1 MITQRLLFSLFAIPL
16 ALGSSLAMG
25 AEGGKDGIGFYTA
38 VLGQASVMHPGEDRV
53 LPVKLH
59 DEVRFKDVIQTQD
72 ESRTKALFQDDS
84 MLTVGENSRVEID
97 EYIYNPEKNVRQ
109 AVVKLMQGQVRALVN
124 KVFKANGSR
133 FEIHTPSAVAAAR
146 GTYFTVWVENG
157 QSGIINIGEKGRVD
171 FTSGGMTVA
180 VDPGFFSIAHEGHAP
195 SAPLPHNLG
204 MRDNTPSEAA
214 VKSTEQTASTHGTIP
229 DQSPTVIRP
238 IEKTTLA
245 LASSPAGLTR
255 ASSPAELSPL
265 SPLTGLTRALVAVE
279 LTTLR
284 EAPLVELPA
293 QVLQALNLDARLMR
307 ALTALTSRPTGS
319 LVGSSGGGSTTGTTG
334 TLTTGTITVGS
345 VSVGTTSPSGG
356 TGSVGSLSVGSVS
369 VGSTVVAPLT
379 TVVSTVVAPVA
390 SLVSTVVAPVAPLI
404 STVIAPV
411 APVISAVVAPVA
423 PIITTVVTPITPIIS
438 TVVAPVAPIIAPVV
452 APVIPI
458 VTTILATPPPVISG
472 VLGLLTP

>member
-1 MITQRLLFSLFAIPL
+1 MIAQRLLLSLFAFSL
-16 ALGSSLAMG
+16 AFGSSLVMG

-38 VLGQASVMHPGEDRV
+38 LLGQASVTHPSDDRV

-59 DEVRFKDVIQTQD
+59 DEVLFKDVIQTQN
-72 ESRTKALFQDDS
+72 ESRTKALFHDDS

-109 AVVKLMQGQVRALVN
+109 AVVKLLQGQVRALVN

-157 QSGIINIGEKGRVD
+157 QSGIINIGETGRVD
-171 FTSGGMTVA
+171 FTSEGVTVA
-180 VDPGFFSIAHEGHAP
+180 VDPGYFSIAHEGQAP
-195 SAPLPHNLG
+195 SAPLPHQLG
-204 MRDNTPSEAA
+204 LKGHDSKGHDQSKA
-214 VKSTEQTASTHGTIP
+214 TERTDEQKTASTRVTIH
-229 DQSPTVIRP
+229 DEGSIVIRP
-238 IEKTTLA
+238 TEKTALT

-255 ASSPAELSPL
+255 ALS
-265 SPLTGLTRALVAVE
+265 AVE

-293 QVLQALNLDARLMR
+293 QVLQALNLDARLIN
-307 ALTALTSRPTGS
+307 ALATLPSRPNGS
-319 LVGSSGGGSTTGTTG
+319 LLGSSGVTTAATTTG
-334 TLTTGTITVGS
+334 TLTTGTLTMGS
-345 VSVGTTSPSGG
+345 VSVGTTSPTGG
-356 TGSVGSLSVGSVS
+356 TVSIGSIS

-390 SLVSTVVAPVAPLI
+390 
-404 STVIAPV
+404 
-411 APVISAVVAPVA
+411 
-423 PIITTVVTPITPIIS
+423 PIIT

-452 APVIPI
+452 APVTSI
-458 VTTILATPPPVISG
+458 VTTILTTPPPVISG
-472 VLGLLTP
+472 ALGLLTP

>member
-1 MITQRLLFSLFAIPL
+1 MNAQRLLLGLIAIPL
-16 ALGSSLAMG
+16 TFGSSLAMG
-25 AEGGKDGIGFYTA
+25 AEHSKDGIGFYTA
-38 VLGQASVMHPGEDRV
+38 VLGHAGVTHPGENQI

-59 DEVRFKDVIQTQD
+59 DEVLFKDVIQTQG

-204 MRDNTPSEAA
+204 MRGNTQSEATI
-214 VKSTEQTASTHGTIP
+214 KSTEQTASTHGTIP
-229 DQSPTVIRP
+229 DQGPNVLRP
-238 IEKTTLA
+238 IEKTEVT
-245 LASSPAGLTR
+245 LASSL
-255 ASSPAELSPL
+255 AELSPV
-265 SPLTGLTRALVAVE
+265 SSLTGLTRALVAVE

-293 QVLQALNLDARLMR
+293 QVLQALNLDARLAK
-307 ALTALTSRPTGS
+307 ALTTLTSRSTGS
-319 LVGSSGGGSTTGTTG
+319 LVGSSGGTTGALTTG
-334 TLTTGTITVGS
+334 TLTVGP
-345 VSVGTTSPSGG
+345 VSVGTTTTSGG
-356 TGSVGSLSVGSVS
+356 TISVGSLSVGSVS

-379 TVVSTVVAPVA
+379 TVVSTVVAP
-390 SLVSTVVAPVAPLI
+390 LTPLISTVVAPVAPLI
-404 STVIAPV
+404 STV
-411 APVISAVVAPVA
+411 VAPVA
-423 PIITTVVTPITPIIS
+423 PIIS
-438 TVVAPVAPIIAPVV
+438 PVIAPVT
-452 APVIPI
+452 PI

>member
-1 MITQRLLFSLFAIPL
+1 MTARGILLSLFAIPL
-16 ALGSSLAMG
+16 AFGSSLALG
-25 AEGGKDGIGFYTA
+25 AERDQDGIGFYTA
-38 VLGQASVMHPGEDRV
+38 VLGQASVTHPGEDRV

-59 DEVRFKDVIQTQD
+59 DEVLFKDVIQTQH

-97 EYIYNPEKNVRQ
+97 EYIFNPEKNVRR
-109 AVVKLMQGQVRALVN
+109 AVVKLMQGQVRALVS

-180 VDPGFFSIAHEGHAP
+180 VDPGFFSIALEGHAP
-195 SAPLPHNLG
+195 SAPLPHHLG
-204 MRDNTPSEAA
+204 LKGHDPMGNDQSEAT
-214 VKSTEQTASTHGTIP
+214 VKTADKKTASTHLIFH
-229 DQSPTVIRP
+229 DQGQNVIRP
-238 IEKTTLA
+238 IEKAELTM
-245 LASSPAGLTR
+245 ASSPAGLTR
-255 ASSPAELSPL
+255 A
-265 SPLTGLTRALVAVE
+265 LTAVE

-293 QVLQALNLDARLMR
+293 QVLQALNLDARLMK
-307 ALTALTSRPTGS
+307 ALTTLTNRPTGS
-319 LVGSSGGGSTTGTTG
+319 LVGSSGGTTAVATG
-334 TLTTGTITVGS
+334 TLTTGTLTVGS

-356 TGSVGSLSVGSVS
+356 TVSVGSLSVGSVS

-379 TVVSTVVAPVA
+379 TVVSTVVAPVTPLI
-390 SLVSTVVAPVAPLI
+390 SSVVAPVAPLI

-411 APVISAVVAPVA
+411 AP
-423 PIITTVVTPITPIIS
+423 IIT
-438 TVVAPVAPIIAPVV
+438 TVVAPVAPVIAPIV
-452 APVIPI
+452 APVTPV
-458 VTTILATPPPVISG
+458 VTTILATPPA
-472 VLGLLTP
+472 VLNGALSLLKH

>member
-1 MITQRLLFSLFAIPL
+1 MITQRLLLSLLAIPL
-16 ALGSSLAMG
+16 AFGSPLAMG
-25 AEGGKDGIGFYTA
+25 AERGTDGIGFYTA
-38 VLGQASVMHPGEDRV
+38 VLGQASVTHPGEGRV

-59 DEVRFKDVIQTQD
+59 DEVLFKDVIQTQS

-84 MLTVGENSRVEID
+84 MLTVGENSRVEIN

-109 AVVKLMQGQVRALVN
+109 AVVKLMQGQVRALVS

-195 SAPLPHNLG
+195 SAPLPHQLG
-204 MRDNTPSEAA
+204 LKSHDPKDNNQSEATVRTA
-214 VKSTEQTASTHGTIP
+214 EQKTATTHVTIR
-229 DQSPTVIRP
+229 DQGPTVIRP
-238 IEKTTLA
+238 VEKTELT
-245 LASSPAGLTR
+245 LASSP
-255 ASSPAELSPL
+255 
-265 SPLTGLTRALVAVE
+265 TGLTRALVAVE

-284 EAPLVELPA
+284 ETPLVELPA
-293 QVLQALNLDARLMR
+293 QVLQALNLDARLM
-307 ALTALTSRPTGS
+307 TALTTLISRPTES
-319 LVGSSGGGSTTGTTG
+319 LVGRSGGTTAVTTG
-334 TLTTGTITVGS
+334 TLTTGTLTVGS

-356 TGSVGSLSVGSVS
+356 TVSVGSVS
-369 VGSTVVAPLT
+369 IGSTVVAPLT

-390 SLVSTVVAPVAPLI
+390 PLISTVVAPVAPLI
-404 STVIAPV
+404 STV
-411 APVISAVVAPVA
+411 VAPVA
-423 PIITTVVTPITPIIS
+423 PIITTVV
-438 TVVAPVAPIIAPVV
+438 APVTPIIAPVV
-452 APVIPI
+452 APVTPI

-472 VLGLLTP
+472 ALSLLTP

>member
-1 MITQRLLFSLFAIPL
+1 MIAQRLLLSLIAIPL
-16 ALGSSLAMG
+16 AFVPLAMG
-25 AEGGKDGIGFYTA
+25 AERGTDGIGFYTA
-38 VLGQASVMHPGEDRV
+38 VLGQASVTHSGEDRV

-59 DEVRFKDVIQTQD
+59 DEVLFKDVIQTQG

-109 AVVKLMQGQVRALVN
+109 AVVKLMQGQVRALVS

-171 FTSGGMTVA
+171 FTSGGITVA

-195 SAPLPHNLG
+195 SAPLPHQLG
-204 MRDNTPSEAA
+204 LKGHDPMGTDQSEATLRTA
-214 VKSTEQTASTHGTIP
+214 ERKTASTHVMIH
-229 DQSPTVIRP
+229 DQGSTVIRP
-238 IEKTTLA
+238 IEKADLTM
-245 LASSPAGLTR
+245 ASSPAGLTR
-255 ASSPAELSPL
+255 A
-265 SPLTGLTRALVAVE
+265 LTAVE

-293 QVLQALNLDARLMR
+293 QVLQALNLDARLMN
-307 ALTALTSRPTGS
+307 ALTTLTSRPTGS
-319 LVGSSGGGSTTGTTG
+319 LVGSSGGTTAVATG
-334 TLTTGTITVGS
+334 TLTTGTLTVGS

-356 TGSVGSLSVGSVS
+356 TVSVGSVS

-379 TVVSTVVAPVA
+379 TVVSTVVAPVTP
-390 SLVSTVVAPVAPLI
+390 LISTVVAPVAPLI

-411 APVISAVVAPVA
+411 AP
-423 PIITTVVTPITPIIS
+423 IIT

-452 APVIPI
+452 APVTPVTPI
-458 VTTILATPPPVISG
+458 VTTILATPPAVING
-472 VLGLLTP
+472 ALHLLKP

>member
-1 MITQRLLFSLFAIPL
+1 MIAQRLLFSLFAIPL
-16 ALGSSLAMG
+16 AFGSSIAMG

-38 VLGQASVMHPGEDRV
+38 VLGQASVTHFGEDRV

-59 DEVRFKDVIQTQD
+59 DEVLFKDVIQTQD

-97 EYIYNPEKNVRQ
+97 EYIYSPEKNVRQ
-109 AVVKLMQGQVRALVN
+109 AIVKLMQGQVRALVS

-146 GTYFTVWVENG
+146 GTYFTVWVDNG

-171 FTSGGMTVA
+171 FTSGGITVA
-180 VDPGFFSIAHEGHAP
+180 VDPGFFSVAREGQAP
-195 SAPLPHNLG
+195 SAPLPHQIGLTG
-204 MRDNTPSEAA
+204 HGQSESM
-214 VKSTEQTASTHGTIP
+214 VKTTEKPASIHVTIP
-229 DQSPTVIRP
+229 NQGPNVIRP
-238 IEKTTLA
+238 IENTDLT

-255 ASSPAELSPL
+255 ALA
-265 SPLTGLTRALVAVE
+265 AVE

-293 QVLQALNLDARLMR
+293 QVLQALNLDARLV
-307 ALTALTSRPTGS
+307 TALTTLTNRSTAA
-319 LVGSSGGGSTTGTTG
+319 LVGNRGGTTGATTG
-334 TLTTGTITVGS
+334 TLTTGTLTVGP
-345 VSVGTTSPSGG
+345 VSVGTTTTSGG
-356 TGSVGSLSVGSVS
+356 TVSVGSLSVGTAS
-369 VGSTVVAPLT
+369 VGSTVVAPVT
-379 TVVSTVVAPVA
+379 P
-390 SLVSTVVAPVAPLI
+390 LVSTVVAPI
-404 STVIAPV
+404 

-423 PIITTVVTPITPIIS
+423 PIISPI
-438 TVVAPVAPIIAPVV
+438 VAPVAPV
-452 APVIPI
+452 

>member
-1 MITQRLLFSLFAIPL
+1 MIAQRLLLSLIAI
-16 ALGSSLAMG
+16 SLAFGASLAIG

-38 VLGQASVMHPGEDRV
+38 VLGQASVTHPGENRV

-59 DEVRFKDVIQTQD
+59 DEVWFKDVIQTQN

-109 AVVKLMQGQVRALVN
+109 AIVKLMQGQVRALVS

-180 VDPGFFSIAHEGHAP
+180 VDPGFFSIAHEGQAP
-195 SAPLPHNLG
+195 SAPLPHQLG
-204 MRDNTPSEAA
+204 LKGHDQPEAT
-214 VKSTEQTASTHGTIP
+214 VKSTEKSASAPVMIH
-229 DQSPTVIRP
+229 DQGSKVLRP
-238 IEKTTLA
+238 IEKTEQT
-245 LASSPAGLTR
+245 LASSPAGL
-255 ASSPAELSPL
+255 S
-265 SPLTGLTRALVAVE
+265 RALVAVE

-293 QVLQALNLDARLMR
+293 QVLQALNLDARLVT
-307 ALTALTSRPTGS
+307 ALTTLTSRPTGS
-319 LVGSSGGGSTTGTTG
+319 LVQSSIGGTTTVTTG
-334 TLTTGTITVGS
+334 TLTTGTLTVGS

-356 TGSVGSLSVGSVS
+356 AASGGSLSVGSVS
-369 VGSTVVAPLT
+369 VGSAAVAPLT
-379 TVVSTVVAPVA
+379 TVVSTAVAPLAPVTSALVAPVTPI
-390 SLVSTVVAPVAPLI
+390 VSAVVVPVAPIITTVVAPV
-404 STVIAPV
+404 T
-411 APVISAVVAPVA
+411 PVISAVVAPVA
-423 PIITTVVTPITPIIS
+423 PVIS
-438 TVVAPVAPIIAPVV
+438 PVV
-452 APVIPI
+452 APVTPIINTVLAIPP
-458 VTTILATPPPVISG
+458 AVING
-472 VLGLLTP
+472 ALNLLKP